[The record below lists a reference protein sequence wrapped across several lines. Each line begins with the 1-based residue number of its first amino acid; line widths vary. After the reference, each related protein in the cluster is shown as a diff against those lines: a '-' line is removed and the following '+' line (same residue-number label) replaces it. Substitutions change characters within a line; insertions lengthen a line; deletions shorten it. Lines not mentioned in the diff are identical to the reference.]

1 MTNVNN
7 IGLLNKTR
15 GDKVIWAIVVVLALV
30 SMLAVYSSTGLL
42 AYKYNRGNTEVYLF
56 KQVVTTIM
64 GLAIIYFSHRVN
76 YTLYSRVA
84 RILFM
89 VSIPLLIYT
98 LFFGV
103 ELNQGSRWI
112 RLPIIN
118 LTFQTSDLAKLAL
131 FMFLSRLLSK
141 KQEVI
146 KDFKKGYVPVIIPV
160 GIVCM
165 LIAPANLSTALLVA
179 ATSMLLLFIG
189 RASTK
194 HLLLTIGIAAIPV
207 AILVMIAVAF
217 YDKKEEKCAELPF
230 FLQTGRIP
238 TWISRVQNFVYDS
251 KQVDKDENYQINQ
264 AKIAIAKGGLLGL
277 GPGNS
282 ETRNFL
288 PHPYSDFIFAII
300 IEEYGLV
307 GGCFLLFVYLLFLL
321 RSIRIFKKCPYAFGA
336 FLALGLS
343 FTLVIQALINMAVT
357 VNLFPVT
364 GVTLPLVSMGG
375 SSFMFTCLAIGIILS
390 VARNVEQL
398 EAPAI
403 PKATGEAK
411 EKKKAAEEEEEEEE
425 EEETPV
431 KAKKEKAVKKVKAT
445 EAEKAEMAG
454 KAEKADKAERSKA
467 LKPLTDIAMKDFE
480 QGNQPLKSKIH
491 ND

>member
-1 MTNVNN
+1 MTGANDISLKQANAS
-7 IGLLNKTR
+7 GLLSKTR

-42 AYKYNRGNTEVYLF
+42 AYKYNRGNTEIYLF
-56 KQVVTTIM
+56 KQVVFTAI
-64 GLAIIYFSHRVN
+64 GLGIIYFAHRVN
-76 YTLYSRVA
+76 YTLWSRVA

-89 VSIPLLIYT
+89 ISIPLLIYT

-141 KQEVI
+141 KQDVI
-146 KDFKKGYVPVIIPV
+146 KDFKKGYLAVIMPV
-160 GIVCM
+160 GLICI
-165 LIAPANLSTALLVA
+165 LIAPANLSTALLVG
-179 ATSMLLLFIG
+179 ATSMMLLFIG

-194 HLLLTIGIAAIPV
+194 HLLMTIGLAAIPV
-207 AILVMIAVAF
+207 AILVMLAVAF
-217 YDKKEEKCAELPF
+217 YDKKEEKCRELPF
-230 FLQTGRIP
+230 FLQVKRIP
-238 TWISRVQNFVYDS
+238 TWISRVQNFIYDS

-264 AKIAIAKGGLLGL
+264 SKIAIAKGGLLGL

-300 IEEYGLV
+300 IEEYGLA
-307 GGCFLLFVYLLFLL
+307 GGGFILFIYLLFLL

-375 SSFMFTCLAIGIILS
+375 SSFLFTCLAIGIILS

-398 EAPAI
+398 EAPAA
-403 PKATGEAK
+403 PKATEAK
-411 EKKKAAEEEEEEEE
+411 EKKKAEAEEEAEEEEEEEE
-425 EEETPV
+425 EKPV
-431 KAKKEKAVKKVKAT
+431 KAKKPRAKKV
-445 EAEKAEMAG
+445 EAAKVEDKEEKM
-454 KAEKADKAERSKA
+454 KA
-467 LKPLTDIAMKDFE
+467 LKPLTEIAMKDLE
-480 QGNQPLKSKIH
+480 QGK
-491 ND
+491 